1 MFFNQA
7 IKNLKR
13 TREIIAVLIK
23 YGFEEVVANTALHSF
38 VPQSRQLTWVRNE
51 RYVLEYTRWERVRM
65 VFEELGPTF
74 IKGAQVLS
82 NRPDLLPEDL
92 IQEFQKLQSNVPP
105 FAFETVKE
113 IIESELGKPLDE
125 IFEYFNS
132 TSLAAASIGQVHRG
146 KLLNGTEVVV
156 KIQRPNVKL
165 IVETDLSIIKEV
177 IRRGASFFENN
188 GISNP
193 LDVVLAFEK
202 SMQKE
207 LDYLSEAR
215 NISQFRAFYKH
226 RKDFYVPL
234 AYKEYST
241 SKVLV
246 LEFVK
251 GCKITDVPQLRKWDI
266 DIPTLAKTGLGIYM
280 TQIFEFGFF
289 HADPHPGNILIRP
302 DGAIC
307 LIDFGMVGKLSK
319 RDKFAFTSVFT
330 AMALKDARG
339 MANALRKLA
348 IDDDISDMR
357 TLETDLNELIED
369 YISLDVSESSMAEMA
384 QRLQSIIYDHK
395 IRVPGAVFIIL
406 RALAILEGIG
416 KTIYPE
422 MNVYDYI
429 KPYGRKMLMEQYS
442 PENVGKD
449 TLNVL
454 NDFLNFLNAF
464 PNEVR
469 DILKKARQGRLSSE
483 VRLAGFDR
491 LIAVWHYTANRLALA
506 LIIATLILSASLI
519 TAADILVH
527 PSSLRYPATAIIM
540 YVVALL
546 LAARLIL
553 VSFKNGKY

>member
-215 NISQFRAFYKH
+215 NISQFRTFYKH

-234 AYKEYST
+234 AYKEHST

-339 MANALRKLA
+339 MANAL
-348 IDDDISDMR
+348 
-357 TLETDLNELIED
+357 
-369 YISLDVSESSMAEMA
+369 
-384 QRLQSIIYDHK
+384 
-395 IRVPGAVFIIL
+395 
-406 RALAILEGIG
+406 
-416 KTIYPE
+416 
-422 MNVYDYI
+422 
-429 KPYGRKMLMEQYS
+429 
-442 PENVGKD
+442 
-449 TLNVL
+449 
-454 NDFLNFLNAF
+454 
-464 PNEVR
+464 
-469 DILKKARQGRLSSE
+469 
-483 VRLAGFDR
+483 
-491 LIAVWHYTANRLALA
+491 
-506 LIIATLILSASLI
+506 
-519 TAADILVH
+519 
-527 PSSLRYPATAIIM
+527 
-540 YVVALL
+540 
-546 LAARLIL
+546 
-553 VSFKNGKY
+553 

>member
-82 NRPDLLPEDL
+82 NRPDLLPEEL

-113 IIESELGKPLDE
+113 IIEKELGKPLDE
-125 IFEYFNS
+125 IFEYFNEK
-132 TSLAAASIGQVHRG
+132 SLAAASIGQVHRG
-146 KLLNGTEVVV
+146 KLLNGIEVVV

-165 IVETDLSIIKEV
+165 IVETDLSIIKEI
-177 IRRGASFFENN
+177 IRRGANFFENN

-226 RKDFYVPL
+226 RKDFCVPL

-251 GCKITDVPQLRKWDI
+251 GCKITDVEQLKKWDI
-266 DIPTLAKTGLGIYM
+266 DIPTLAKAGLGIYM

-302 DGAIC
+302 DGVIC

-357 TLETDLNELIED
+357 TLETELNELIED

-406 RALAILEGIG
+406 RALAMLEGIG

-442 PENVGKD
+442 PQNVSKD
-449 TLNVL
+449 TLDVL

-483 VRLAGFDR
+483 VRLAGLDR

-519 TAADILVH
+519 TAVDILVH
-527 PSSLRYPATAIIM
+527 PTSLRYPATAIIM
-540 YVVALL
+540 YVTAIL
-546 LAARLIL
+546 LAIRLIS

>member
-125 IFEYFNS
+125 IFEYFNPK
-132 TSLAAASIGQVHRG
+132 SLAAASIGQVHRG

-165 IVETDLSIIKEV
+165 IVETDLSIIKEI
-177 IRRGASFFENN
+177 IRHGTNFFENN

-251 GCKITDVPQLRKWDI
+251 GCKITDVEQLRKWDI

-540 YVVALL
+540 YVTAIL
-546 LAARLIL
+546 LAIRLIL

>member
-1 MFFNQA
+1 MFFNQT
-7 IKNLKR
+7 IKNIKR
-13 TREIIAVLIK
+13 TREIIAVLVK
-23 YGFEEVVANTALHSF
+23 YGFEEVVANTALQSF

-51 RYVLEYTRWERVRM
+51 RYVLEYSRWERVRM

-82 NRPDLLPEDL
+82 NRPDLLPEEL

-105 FAFETVKE
+105 FGFDKVKE
-113 IIESELGKPLDE
+113 IIETELKATIEDV
-125 IFEYFNS
+125 FEYFN
-132 TSLAAASIGQVHRG
+132 TKPLGAASIGQVHRAR
-146 KLLNGTEVVV
+146 LIDGTEVVV
-156 KIQRPNVKL
+156 KVQRPNVKL

-177 IRRGASFFENN
+177 IRRGANFFENN

-215 NISQFRAFYKH
+215 NITQFRAFYKS
-226 RKDFYVPL
+226 RKDFYVPC
-234 AYKEYST
+234 AYKECST

-246 LEFVK
+246 LEFVN
-251 GCKITDVPQLRKWDI
+251 GCKITDIEQLRKWDV
-266 DIPTLAKTGLGIYM
+266 DVPKLAKTGLSIYM

-302 DGAIC
+302 DGTIC

-330 AMALKDARG
+330 SMALKDARG
-339 MANALRKLA
+339 MAYALRKLA

-357 TLETDLNELIED
+357 TLESDLNELIED

-422 MNVYDYI
+422 MNVYDFI
-429 KPYGRKMLMEQYS
+429 KPYGRKMVFEQYS
-442 PENVGKD
+442 PKNIGKD
-449 TLNVL
+449 TLDVV

-483 VRLAGFDR
+483 VRLAGLDR
-491 LIAVWHYTANRLALA
+491 LIAVWHYTTNRLALA
-506 LIIATLILSASLI
+506 LIIAVLILSASLI

-540 YVVALL
+540 YVIAIL
-546 LAARLIL
+546 LALRLIS

>member
-215 NISQFRAFYKH
+215 NISQFRTFYKH

-234 AYKEYST
+234 AYKEHST

-527 PSSLRYPATAIIM
+527 PSSLSYPATAIIM
-540 YVVALL
+540 YVTAILL
-546 LAARLIL
+546 VIRLIL

>member
-540 YVVALL
+540 YVTAIL
-546 LAARLIL
+546 LAIRLIL

>member
-1 MFFNQA
+1 
-7 IKNLKR
+7 
-13 TREIIAVLIK
+13 
-23 YGFEEVVANTALHSF
+23 
-38 VPQSRQLTWVRNE
+38 
-51 RYVLEYTRWERVRM
+51 
-65 VFEELGPTF
+65 
-74 IKGAQVLS
+74 
-82 NRPDLLPEDL
+82 
-92 IQEFQKLQSNVPP
+92 
-105 FAFETVKE
+105 
-113 IIESELGKPLDE
+113 
-125 IFEYFNS
+125 
-132 TSLAAASIGQVHRG
+132 
-146 KLLNGTEVVV
+146 
-156 KIQRPNVKL
+156 
-165 IVETDLSIIKEV
+165 
-177 IRRGASFFENN
+177 
-188 GISNP
+188 
-193 LDVVLAFEK
+193 
-202 SMQKE
+202 
-207 LDYLSEAR
+207 
-215 NISQFRAFYKH
+215 
-226 RKDFYVPL
+226 
-234 AYKEYST
+234 
-241 SKVLV
+241 
-246 LEFVK
+246 
-251 GCKITDVPQLRKWDI
+251 
-266 DIPTLAKTGLGIYM
+266 
-280 TQIFEFGFF
+280 
-289 HADPHPGNILIRP
+289 
-302 DGAIC
+302 
-307 LIDFGMVGKLSK
+307 MVGKLSK

-540 YVVALL
+540 YVTAIL